1 MHETGCW
8 LEILLNA
15 TFHFLPIT
23 ITLRSSWQIL
33 AFVVLS
39 LQELWLRHSSHKN
52 ESFCFTHLNFG
63 VSGKVLENIQQN
75 FIENARLLAPPSRSS
90 MWRMGYPNPVDY
102 QDNEGF
108 CGGFGVQWGVNKG
121 ECGICGDRYDARVR
135 EHEAPG
141 GRYASIVDYGVV
153 MITMKVC

>member
-1 MHETGCW
+1 M
-8 LEILLNA
+8 
-15 TFHFLPIT
+15 
-23 ITLRSSWQIL
+23 WQ
-33 AFVVLS
+33 
-39 LQELWLRHSSHKN
+39 
-52 ESFCFTHLNFG
+52 
-63 VSGKVLENIQQN
+63 
-75 FIENARLLAPPSRSS
+75 
-90 MWRMGYPNPVDY
+90 MGYPNPVDY

-141 GRYASIVDYGVV
+141 GRYASTVDYGVV